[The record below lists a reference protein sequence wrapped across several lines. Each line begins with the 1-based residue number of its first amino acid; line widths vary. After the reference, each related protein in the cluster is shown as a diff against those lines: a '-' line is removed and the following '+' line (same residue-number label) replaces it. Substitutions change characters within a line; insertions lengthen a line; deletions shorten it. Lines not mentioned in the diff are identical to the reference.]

1 MSLLDQMKRQAQDA
15 LEAQS
20 ANEKLSAETIGHR
33 NRVLRDAFDYWREF
47 SNLTNVIQPEFP
59 YPMYIPRVGEM
70 KKLKLI
76 ELFADFRYKV
86 IGHHNFSDEID
97 YATLYFFYKSD
108 EVLTFQR
115 DIEVA
120 SLVEDELWRYGIT
133 HTTESV
139 KNALQRM
146 VAVDFN
152 VPCAIKGSVTLS
164 AVDDKPEFK
173 MSVKNAGKLGEMEVF
188 IPFQRVNETLLDEL
202 SKLIMGQDDQFW
214 KTVRR

>member
-15 LEAQS
+15 LDAQEAN
-20 ANEKLSAETIGHR
+20 AKLSAETIGHR

-59 YPMYIPRVGEM
+59 YGFQIPRVGEM
-70 KKLKLI
+70 KQLKLM

-108 EVLTFQR
+108 QVLTFQR

-120 SLVEDELWRYGIT
+120 SLVEDSLWRYGIT
-133 HTTESV
+133 HTTEHV
-139 KNALQRM
+139 KNELHRL
-146 VAVDFN
+146 VAVDFK
-152 VPCAIKGSVTLS
+152 VPCVIKGSVTLS
-164 AVDDKPEFK
+164 VVEEKPEFK
-173 MSVKNAGKLGEMEVF
+173 LHVKNAAKLGEMELF
-188 IPFQRVNETLLDEL
+188 IPFQRVNEALLDEL
-202 SKLIMGQDDQFW
+202 SKLIMGQDEQFW
-214 KTVRR
+214 KTVRQ